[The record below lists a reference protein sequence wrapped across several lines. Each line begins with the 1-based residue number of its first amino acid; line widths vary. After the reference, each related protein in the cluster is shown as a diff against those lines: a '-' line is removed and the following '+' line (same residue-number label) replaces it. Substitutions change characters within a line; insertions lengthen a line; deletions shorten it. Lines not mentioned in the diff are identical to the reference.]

1 MDKKCI
7 DIKSKKDCCGCR
19 NCENIC
25 PKHAI
30 KMVEDEEGFLYPMVD
45 KEKCVNCGLC
55 RKVCPWLNEI
65 KNKESFAPI
74 CYAIK
79 NKDKNVQK
87 ISSSGGAFGVFAN
100 AILEQNGY
108 VCASIMNDSF
118 IVSHSITDNKKDLV
132 KMYGSKYVISDLK
145 DNFLIIRKLLNENK
159 KVLFCGVPCQ
169 VNALLNFL
177 QKNYENL
184 YTIEIIC
191 HGVPSQKLFSKY
203 IEYLEKKDNCKVLKY
218 EFRNKK
224 AAYWGTYKALA
235 TVKKN
240 EKKYEKK
247 INADLDKYYS
257 NFLKG
262 NCHRESCYVC
272 KYAKKERNA
281 DITIGDF
288 WGIEHINP
296 NFIDKNGVSEIII
309 NTKKGEELFEI
320 TKNDIEYEIVNFS
333 EVIKYNKQLESP
345 CKRLKNRN
353 DFYKGIDT
361 EDYFKNVSANKNI
374 KSYLKIF
381 IPSSLKIYIKKR
393 QRKR

>member
-1 MDKKCI
+1 MNKKCI

-30 KMVEDEEGFLYPMVD
+30 KMVEDEEGFLYPVVD

-55 RKVCPWLNEI
+55 SKVCPWLNEI

-74 CYAIK
+74 CYAVK

-100 AILEQNGY
+100 VILEQNGY

-145 DNFLIIRKLLNENK
+145 DNFLTIRKLLNENK

-177 QKNYENL
+177 PKNYENL

-224 AAYWGTYKALA
+224 AAYWGTFKSLA
-235 TVKKN
+235 TIEKN
-240 EKKYEKK
+240 RKKYDKK
-247 INADLDKYYS
+247 INADFDKYYN
-257 NFLKG
+257 NFLEA
-262 NCHRESCYVC
+262 NCYRESCYVC

-288 WGIEHINP
+288 WGIEHIKP

-309 NTKKGEELFEI
+309 NTKKGKMLFEI
-320 TKNDIEYEIVNFS
+320 VENNIEYEMVNFS

-345 CKRLKNRN
+345 SKRLKTRN
-353 DFYKGIDT
+353 DFYQNIDGD
-361 EDYFKNVSANKNI
+361 DYFKNVSVNKNI
-374 KSYLKIF
+374 KSYLKMI
-381 IPSSLKIYIKKR
+381 IPSSLKIYIKKM
-393 QRKR
+393 QRKK

>member
-1 MDKKCI
+1 
-7 DIKSKKDCCGCR
+7 
-19 NCENIC
+19 
-25 PKHAI
+25 
-30 KMVEDEEGFLYPMVD
+30 
-45 KEKCVNCGLC
+45 
-55 RKVCPWLNEI
+55 
-65 KNKESFAPI
+65 
-74 CYAIK
+74 
-79 NKDKNVQK
+79 
-87 ISSSGGAFGVFAN
+87 
-100 AILEQNGY
+100 
-108 VCASIMNDSF
+108 MNDSF

-309 NTKKGEELFEI
+309 NTKKGEELF
-320 TKNDIEYEIVNFS
+320 
-333 EVIKYNKQLESP
+333 
-345 CKRLKNRN
+345 
-353 DFYKGIDT
+353 
-361 EDYFKNVSANKNI
+361 
-374 KSYLKIF
+374 
-381 IPSSLKIYIKKR
+381 
-393 QRKR
+393 

>member
-30 KMVEDEEGFLYPMVD
+30 KMVEDEEGFLYPVVD

-74 CYAIK
+74 CYAVK

-100 AILEQNGY
+100 AILEQDGY
-108 VCASIMNDSF
+108 VCASIMNDNF
-118 IVSHSITDNKKDLV
+118 IVSHTITNNKKDLI
-132 KMYGSKYVISDLK
+132 KMYGSKYVTSDLK
-145 DNFLIIRKLLNENK
+145 NNFLIIRKLLNENK

-177 QKNYENL
+177 PQKYDNL
-184 YTIEIIC
+184 YTLEIIC

-203 IEYLEKKDNCKVLKY
+203 IDYIEKKNNCKVIKY

-224 AAYWGTYKALA
+224 AAYWGTFKALA
-235 TVKKN
+235 TIEKN
-240 EKKYEKK
+240 GKVYEKK
-247 INADLDKYYS
+247 LNADFDKYYN
-257 NFLKG
+257 NFLES
-262 NCHRESCYVC
+262 NCYRESCYVC
-272 KYAKKERNA
+272 KYAKKERNT

-288 WGIEHINP
+288 WGIEHIKS
-296 NFIDKNGVSEIII
+296 NFIDKNGVSEIIV
-309 NTKKGEELFEI
+309 NTPKGNDLFEKV
-320 TKNDIEYEIVNFS
+320 KNMIDYENINYSDI
-333 EVIKYNKQLESP
+333 IKYNGQLESP
-345 CKRLKNRN
+345 SKRMPKR
-353 DFYKGIDT
+353 DKFYENISKD
-361 EDYFKNVSANKNI
+361 DYFSKIKVNKNI
-374 KSYLKIF
+374 KTYFKMLV
-381 IPSSLKIYIKKR
+381 PSSLKIYIKKI
-393 QRKR
+393 QRKK